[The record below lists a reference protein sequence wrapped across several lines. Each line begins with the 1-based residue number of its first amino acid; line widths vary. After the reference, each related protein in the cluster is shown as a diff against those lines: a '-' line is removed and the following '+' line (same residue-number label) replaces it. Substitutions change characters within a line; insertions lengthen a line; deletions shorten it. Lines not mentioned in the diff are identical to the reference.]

1 MSTSRIITRIV
12 LFESYYYDLS
22 LAGSE
27 EYNGCDCF
35 YEFPFDLHIE
45 QGSDIFLPCI
55 DKYNEGSVKLGKPEY
70 WVQKDGTVVKVYLLH
85 VHGDSEDSITFRIKE
100 HPMVWDDLIKA
111 GWIFGK
117 DYRYK

>member
-12 LFESYYYDLS
+12 LSDSWYYIK
-22 LAGSE
+22 LAGMV
-27 EYNGCDCF
+27 EYEGYDCF

-55 DKYNEGSVKLGKPEY
+55 DKYEEDAAKLGKPKY

-85 VHGDSEDSITFRIKE
+85 IDGDPEDSITFSSEE
-100 HPMVWDDLIKA
+100 HPMVWDDLRKA

-117 DYRYK
+117 DYRWLG